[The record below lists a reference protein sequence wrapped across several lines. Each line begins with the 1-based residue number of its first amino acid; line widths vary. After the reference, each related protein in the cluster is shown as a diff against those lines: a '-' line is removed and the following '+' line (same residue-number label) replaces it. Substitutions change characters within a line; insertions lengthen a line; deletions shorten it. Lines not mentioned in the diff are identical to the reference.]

1 MTCRKPNGVPL
12 FAAQSALAAL
22 VPVRKLAVIVYSAPT
37 RSMAFGISR
46 ERDVRRPEPPIAW
59 GGVALVFLTPALGG
73 LLYGYDI
80 GATSVVILLLLFQ
93 SESQQSHSTLNSY
106 YDNDLYA
113 VSWWHDQIL
122 GFQTSA
128 WQQGLVVAAV
138 SLGAMAG
145 SHFSFCYS
153 ERMGRR
159 MELRIAAIL
168 YIVGTLS
175 NVLSGTSLR
184 YCSTMGLAALIA
196 GRFVFGVGVGFVMRT
211 YNEASRLALYANSN
225 KSIRSR
231 TS

>member
-1 MTCRKPNGVPL
+1 MASGV
-12 FAAQSALAAL
+12 S
-22 VPVRKLAVIVYSAPT
+22 T
-37 RSMAFGISR
+37 
-46 ERDVRRPEPPIAW
+46 ERDDRRPEPPIAW

-93 SESQQSHSTLNSY
+93 RESRQSHTSLNSH
-106 YDNDLYA
+106 YDDDLYA
-113 VSWWHDQIL
+113 VSWWHDRIL

-168 YIVGTLS
+168 YIIGTLS

-184 YCSTMGLAALIA
+184 YCSALGLAALIF

-211 YNEASRLALYANSN
+211 YKEANRFDLCANSN
-225 KSIRSR
+225 QVH
-231 TS
+231 